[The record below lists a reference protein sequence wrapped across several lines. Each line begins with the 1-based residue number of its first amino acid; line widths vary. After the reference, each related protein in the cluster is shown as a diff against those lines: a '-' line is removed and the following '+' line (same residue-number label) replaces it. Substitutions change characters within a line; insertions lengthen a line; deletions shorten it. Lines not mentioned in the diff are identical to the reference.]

1 MKKIFNYIL
10 AVTAL
15 LAFAPIAK
23 AQDYTIKNGVGV
35 RKTISAPN
43 LQGEY
48 FITLE
53 SFVEGQVT
61 ITPKKIP
68 ADIVLVL
75 DVSSS
80 MTRSNMGAAG
90 EPEYVAINVSEESID
105 RIMTGGWTYN
115 LAHSHAGNLY
125 IEYPYGSQNFVAIEE
140 GGTNNSRTLSFV
152 YENKRHWLTGG
163 NSETVNGTGLINATW
178 TTDGKHAAVGEI
190 AKASAGTY
198 NYGQSIVTEE
208 QPAGVANN
216 AVIWRGPLYQRTNN
230 FTRIHALQN
239 AVATFLN
246 IVHQKSIDDN
256 LDNRISIVKFSGL
269 YVNDPEGADALKPG
283 NHLSDTEGGG
293 STEVF
298 QGWTHTSNETEIDN
312 IIKDIKH
319 IGTGHGTSPDFG
331 LNLAQK
337 LLASLGTDTEPR
349 SKTIVLFTDGDPW
362 RMSSQMGDYEVSSSS
377 VITELAIDK
386 SYTIKHTVAYTT
398 VDIDGTQVPHYTTIF
413 TVGTLGSGNPPAQAT
428 NVMNYCSSKY
438 PEAKSIS
445 NHGNAAEGEYVF
457 RAETAAQLDAV
468 FTAIANS
475 SSDSSASLDAEATTT
490 VDIVSKSFILP
501 AGAST
506 NVQVFT
512 AECNGGKYEE
522 QNGESV
528 FIPKFKA
535 AVEDEDLEE
544 SVVIKKSTG
553 SDKYDEVDV
562 TGFDYTANFCGP
574 VVDTQTGDTLR
585 FVGKKLIVKFPVKMN
600 PEALG
605 GPNAPT
611 NAPGSGIF
619 VEGQDEPVATF
630 ETPHVSLPYNIH
642 ITKTGL
648 EKGES
653 ARFKIEKI
661 VVQDAWITTDAE
673 GKETINVPD
682 NAKWDPMTTVM
693 VTADGVTTEPGIWVR
708 GLPST
713 QAVGTEQKIVLY
725 RVSEEG
731 WSWSYDRQT
740 NPMITDNSKIDN
752 PFQFVNVKMNDQKIK
767 IKVRHAESKARNVFK
782 LNTEGGGVE
791 YMDSKNDREKK
802 AVK

>member
-23 AQDYTIKNGVGV
+23 AQDDYTIKNGIGV

-43 LQGEY
+43 LNGEY

-53 SFVEGQVT
+53 SFVEGEVK
-61 ITPKKIP
+61 ITPKPIP

-75 DVSSS
+75 DVSAS
-80 MTRSNMGAAG
+80 MVRTNMGAAG
-90 EPEYVAINVSEESID
+90 EEEYVAINNSQNGVSG
-105 RIMTGGWTYN
+105 RVLTVGWSYN
-115 LAHSHAGNLY
+115 DWTDNLY
-125 IEYPYGSQNFVAIEE
+125 IEYPYGSENFCKIERD
-140 GGTNNSRTLSFV
+140 GRRLTFKYNNTD
-152 YENKRHWLTGG
+152 YWLTGG
-163 NSETVNGTGLINATW
+163 GTSDNNGTGIIGGTW
-178 TTDGKHAAVGEI
+178 GDNVTNHDGEI

-198 NYGQSIVTEE
+198 NYGNSITTN
-208 QPAGVANN
+208 QPAEVAANN
-216 AVIWRGPLYQRTNN
+216 TVIWRGPLYQKTNN
-230 FTRIHALQN
+230 FTRLHALQN

-246 IVHQKSIDDN
+246 VVHQKSVEDKLN
-256 LDNRISIVKFSGL
+256 NRISIVKFSGV
-269 YVNDPEGADALKPG
+269 YVNDPDGADALKQG
-283 NHLSDTEGGG
+283 NHYSDTDGGKT
-293 STEVF
+293 TEVF
-298 QGWTHTSNETEIDN
+298 QGWTNTSNRTEIDN
-312 IIKDIKH
+312 VIKDIKH
-319 IGTGHGTSPDFG
+319 IATGHGTSQDFG

-337 LLASLGTDTEPR
+337 LLASLPADTEPR
-349 SKTIVLFTDGDPW
+349 SKTVVLFTDGDPW
-362 RMSSQMGDYEVSSSS
+362 RASDLMTPYTENTSSN
-377 VITELAIDK
+377 ITNYAIAK
-386 SYTIKHTVAYTT
+386 SYDIKHTKAFTST
-398 VDIDGTQVPHYTTIF
+398 NPDGTSEDHYVTIF
-413 TVGTLGSGNPPAQAT
+413 TVGTLGTGTAPDQA
-428 NVMNYCSSKY
+428 NNIMNYCSSKY
-438 PEAKSIS
+438 PEAKNIS
-445 NHGNAAEGEYVF
+445 NHGSAVEGDYVF

-475 SSDSSASLDAEATTT
+475 SSESSTSLDAETTTT
-490 VDIVSKSFILP
+490 VDIVSKSFMLP
-501 AGAST
+501 SGAST

-512 AECNGGKYEE
+512 ADCNGGKYVE
-522 QNGESV
+522 QDGERV
-528 FIPKFKA
+528 FVPKFASQVPDA
-535 AVEDEDLEE
+535 ALTE
-544 SVVIKKSTG
+544 SVVIKKSSG
-553 SDKYDEVDV
+553 STKYDEVDV

-574 VVDTQTGDTLR
+574 RVDTQSGDTLG
-585 FVGKKLIVKFPVKMN
+585 FVGKKLIVKFPVKMD

-619 VEGQDEPVATF
+619 ADGQDEPVATF

-661 VVQDAWITTDAE
+661 IVQDAWITTDAE
-673 GKETINVPD
+673 GKETINVPV
-682 NAKWDPMTTVM
+682 NAQWDPMTTVLI
-693 VTADGVTTEPGIWVR
+693 TADGVTTEPGIWVR

-725 RVSEEG
+725 RVSEDP
-731 WSWSYDRQT
+731 WSWSYDRKT

-767 IKVRHAESKARNVFK
+767 IKVRHAESKARNIFK

-791 YMDSKNDREKK
+791 YMDSKNEREKK